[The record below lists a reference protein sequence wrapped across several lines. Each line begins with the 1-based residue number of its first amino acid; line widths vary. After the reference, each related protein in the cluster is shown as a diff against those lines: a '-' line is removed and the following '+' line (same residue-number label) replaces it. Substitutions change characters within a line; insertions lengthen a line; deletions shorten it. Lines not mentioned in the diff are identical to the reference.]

1 VRIGA
6 EMYGAGFYD
15 REKSRVVL
23 KAGEVM
29 NTSAYRIERTLKIMG
44 KPYRYIGLKHL
55 EETSCRIRKLPVSI
69 RILLE
74 NILRSNET

>member
-1 VRIGA
+1 
-6 EMYGAGFYD
+6 
-15 REKSRVVL
+15 
-23 KAGEVM
+23 M

-74 NILRSNET
+74 NILRSRDGTRVTDEDIEAALE